1 MSKKRAP
8 IEQLKEA
15 GRQAIKML
23 AKKGITT
30 EASILDAILLDKTS
44 PPIPGIPAYL
54 PHQNT
59 LKTAERIMFNLI
71 LLWREECTKHPEF
84 AIVKEDTKGNR
95 EDNITEFFRFIS
107 QEMQEVEKA
116 FESDMNQ
123 MSVLMKGLN
132 GVPVIK
138 DVFGPMRN
146 LENAKAIHRFFI
158 DSFAIA
164 IVLKSN
170 DTTADYANWF
180 IEWTQDLYA
189 LWVTPD
195 KRDKIERV

>member
-116 FESDMNQ
+116 
-123 MSVLMKGLN
+123 L
-132 GVPVIK
+132 IK